1 MAELQNVILTS
12 TYFGSVQ
19 WYQKLNRAENILIEQ
34 HDNYCK
40 QTYRNRCLIAGANGV
55 EALTIPVERPS
66 GTPLHHTA
74 MKDMRISDHGNWR
87 HVHWNAL
94 VAAYSDSAFFEY
106 YADDI
111 RQFYEKRWDY
121 LLDYNEAI
129 YKKMCNLLDVDLNGK
144 RIMRTEQ
151 YGTATGKTMADGI
164 TLCSPQGGVSPDD
177 FADYREVIDPKH
189 PLPDSTFCPIP
200 YYQVFAHKHGFIPN
214 LSILDLLF
222 NMGPEAILYL

>member
-1 MAELQNVILTS
+1 MAESKNAAVESKSVILS
-12 TYFGSVQ
+12 SAYFGPVQ

-34 HDNYCK
+34 HDSYRK
-40 QTYRNRCLIAGANGV
+40 QTFRNRCLIAGANGV

-111 RQFYEKRWDY
+111 RQFYEKRWNY
-121 LLDYNEAI
+121 LLDYNEII
-129 YKKMCNLLDVDLNGK
+129 YSVMCGLLDVDLCSK
-144 RIMRTEQ
+144 RISRSEQ
-151 YGTATGKTMADGI
+151 YVKE
-164 TLCSPQGGVSPDD
+164 PE

-189 PLPDSTFCPIP
+189 PLPDGSFIPRP
-200 YYQVFAHKHGFIPN
+200 YYQVFARKHGFIPN

-222 NMGPEAILYL
+222 NMGPESILYL